1 MYGWGDAF
9 IYVTSRYANGFPQSW
24 TVLDPAPMSVAVK
37 KGSRTYK
44 SGQIQL
50 DPDDVVQ
57 ITRDPGGGARGT
69 SALKSYSSQAYGLMA
84 ASDIARV
91 MMDSGVP
98 SAVLKTKRKLTGDQ
112 AAALQAQWV
121 ERTSLRRGAPAV
133 LPPDV
138 DFEALN
144 FSPRDLMLL
153 DSQEFSSR
161 AIASAFGVPALF
173 LNLAIEG
180 GLTYQSPA
188 MLGEHWWRFELSPM
202 AANIAT
208 ALSSNMLPRDSSVE
222 FDARQTLAP
231 TWKELADSLAMLV
244 EKGILTID
252 ESRAIL
258 LGFGPA
264 QGRRRH
270 NNRRAWFSFDL
281 HRR

>member
-1 MYGWGDAF
+1 M
-9 IYVTSRYANGFPQSW
+9 
-24 TVLDPAPMSVAVK
+24 
-37 KGSRTYK
+37 
-44 SGQIQL
+44 
-50 DPDDVVQ
+50 
-57 ITRDPGGGARGT
+57 
-69 SALKSYSSQAYGLMA
+69 
-84 ASDIARV
+84 

-264 QGRRRH
+264 DSDPIAEILTPPSAGASPAQQPSSVVPLRPTQ
-270 NNRRAWFSFDL
+270 AVSQYE
-281 HRR
+281 